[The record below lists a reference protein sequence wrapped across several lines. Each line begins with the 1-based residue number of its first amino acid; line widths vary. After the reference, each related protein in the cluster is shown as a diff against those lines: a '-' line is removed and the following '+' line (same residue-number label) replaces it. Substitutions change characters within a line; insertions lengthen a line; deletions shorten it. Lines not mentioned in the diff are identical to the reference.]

1 MGSFEKYE
9 EDSTIRKV
17 GIICIKPSY
26 DSFNFHG
33 LFGMN
38 IAFSFDVNTT
48 PTLTHI
54 YNGNRNDLQ
63 NVSQQSFKGFNGN
76 YKLIFTKAS
85 QNR

>member
-1 MGSFEKYE
+1 MGSFEKCE

-54 YNGNRNDLQ
+54 YIMETETICKMFPNK
-63 NVSQQSFKGFNGN
+63 VSRVSMEIIN
-76 YKLIFTKAS
+76 
-85 QNR
+85 